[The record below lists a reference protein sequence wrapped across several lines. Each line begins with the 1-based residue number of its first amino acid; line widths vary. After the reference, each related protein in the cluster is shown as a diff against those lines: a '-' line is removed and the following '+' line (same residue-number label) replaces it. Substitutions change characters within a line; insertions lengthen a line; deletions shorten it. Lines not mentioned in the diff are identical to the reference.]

1 MSEQKKQPLSTKPI
15 KPLKPIKPTEPLK
28 PIKPGK
34 ESWSLPVVDRHPKT
48 PPVKPPKEEED

>member
-15 KPLKPIKPTEPLK
+15 KPLK